1 MSTWVIATISLF
13 RDIGSGAVQTGPG
26 RAIMG
31 LLPLHA
37 EADKKGW
44 MPGLGRHPAGLPI
57 ALATNRH
64 NRTQQAD
71 TQHEPTDVAQQVVEV
86 KFGLVEG
93 VPAPGFTREVV
104 QPGVLPE
111 RLLGRNRRG
120 CTGQSALVLPY
131 FELCNN
137 SVAYAESDQDNAR
150 NEKRISKQRGDS
162 THIEFNS
169 CATT

>member
-1 MSTWVIATISLF
+1 
-13 RDIGSGAVQTGPG
+13 
-26 RAIMG
+26 MG

-71 TQHEPTDVAQQVVEV
+71 TQHEPTDVVQQVVEV

-120 CTGQSALVLPY
+120 CTGQGALVLPY
-131 FELCNN
+131 FEVCNN

-162 THIEFNS
+162 AHIEFNS

>member
-1 MSTWVIATISLF
+1 
-13 RDIGSGAVQTGPG
+13 
-26 RAIMG
+26 MG

-37 EADKKGW
+37 EVDKKGW

-71 TQHEPTDVAQQVVEV
+71 TQYGPTDVVQQIIDV

-104 QPGVLPE
+104 QPGVFPE

-120 CTGQSALVLPY
+120 CTGQGALILPD
-131 FELCNN
+131 FEVGHQC
-137 SVAYAESDQDNAR
+137 VAQTKGNQGDAG
-150 NEKRISKQRGDS
+150 NEKGIAKQRGES
-162 THIEFNS
+162 THS
-169 CATT
+169 RHTRATT